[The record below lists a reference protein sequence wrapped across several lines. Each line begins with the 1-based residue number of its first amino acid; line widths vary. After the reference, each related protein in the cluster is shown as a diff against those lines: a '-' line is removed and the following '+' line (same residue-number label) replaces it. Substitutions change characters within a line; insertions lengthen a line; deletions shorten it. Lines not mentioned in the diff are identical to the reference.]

1 MIFKSVAQKALRT
14 VLNDL
19 RTNCCSEPKKKNKK
33 KVEERSRRRK
43 QRAAIRTTDRR
54 LRLDRR
60 GDCGMPDVVVMGP
73 KVIMDVSSS
82 IEGVLLGQKKT
93 KQKKQT

>member
-19 RTNCCSEPKKKNKK
+19 RTNCCSEPKKKNK

-82 IEGVLLGQKKT
+82 IEGVLLGQKTT
-93 KQKKQT
+93 KQKKKQT